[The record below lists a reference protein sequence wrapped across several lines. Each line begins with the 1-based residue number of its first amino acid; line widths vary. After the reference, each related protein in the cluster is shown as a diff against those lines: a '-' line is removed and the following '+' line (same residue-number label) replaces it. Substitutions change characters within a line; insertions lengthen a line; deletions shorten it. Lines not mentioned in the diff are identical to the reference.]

1 MMLLE
6 LLVPL
11 SFETLLS
18 PLIRSK
24 NANYVICTCLT
35 GNVSLDYVILLQ
47 DIFKV
52 ITL

>member
-1 MMLLE
+1 MLLE

-11 SFETLLS
+11 SFET
-18 PLIRSK
+18 PLYPLYALK
-24 NANYVICTCLT
+24 MQDYVICTCLT
-35 GNVSLDYVILLQ
+35 GNVSLDYVILVQ